1 MSIINEHEIF
11 EAYFTNEERDTIT
24 VELVSPD
31 DHETPESTL
40 NVFLYTFPAEKKN
53 PDYKALL
60 KKISEDE
67 LHERTVNK
75 FREERK
81 AFEEAV
87 VKIAEQNNE
96 LTTISAETSAKNII
110 NVVQKFLNKDFNE
123 QELFTFKLGLFEN
136 EAVQKS
142 TNRKKKADLRK
153 AKTLKEAFKKF
164 LDF

>member
-1 MSIINEHEIF
+1 MSIIKDHEVF
-11 EAYFTNEERDTIT
+11 EAYFANEERDTIT

-40 NVFLYTFPAEKKN
+40 NVFLYTIPADKKN
-53 PDYKALL
+53 PDYIALL
-60 KKISEDE
+60 EKVSEDE
-67 LHERTVNK
+67 LYERTVNK
-75 FREERK
+75 FRAERK

-110 NVVQKFLNKDFNE
+110 NVVQKFLNKDFDE

-136 EAVQKS
+136 EAVQQS

-153 AKTLKEAFKKF
+153 AKTLKETFKKF

>member
-1 MSIINEHEIF
+1 MSIIKDHEVY

-40 NVFLYTFPAEKKN
+40 NVFLYTIPADKKN

-60 KKISEDE
+60 KKVSEDE

-81 AFEEAV
+81 AFEKAV

>member
-1 MSIINEHEIF
+1 MSIIKDHEVF

-60 KKISEDE
+60 KKVSEDE
-67 LHERTVNK
+67 LHERTIAKVRN
-75 FREERK
+75 ERDQ
-81 AFEEAV
+81 FENMV
-87 VKIAEQNNE
+87 VDIAKRSNE
-96 LTTISAETSAKNII
+96 FTTVTATHGSADFVKS
-110 NVVQKFLNKDFNE
+110 VMDFLDKELNE
-123 QELFTFKLGLFEN
+123 QDLFTFKLNLFEH
-136 EAVQKS
+136 ESVQESK
-142 TNRKKKADLRK
+142 NRTKKANLRK
-153 AKTLKEAFKKF
+153 ATTVKEAFKIF

>member
-1 MSIINEHEIF
+1 MSIINEHEVF
-11 EAYFTNEERDTIT
+11 EAYFTNEERDSIT

-31 DHETPESTL
+31 NHETPESTL
-40 NVFLYTFPAEKKN
+40 NVFLYTIPADKKN
-53 PDYKALL
+53 PDYIALL
-60 KKISEDE
+60 EKVSEDE
-67 LHERTVNK
+67 LYERTVNK

-81 AFEEAV
+81 AFEEVV

-110 NVVQKFLNKDFNE
+110 NVVEKFLNKDFNE

>member
-1 MSIINEHEIF
+1 MSIINEHEVF
-11 EAYFTNEERDTIT
+11 EAYFTNEERDSIT

-31 DHETPESTL
+31 NHETPESTL
-40 NVFLYTFPAEKKN
+40 NIFLYTIPADKKN
-53 PDYKALL
+53 PDYIALL
-60 KKISEDE
+60 EKVSEDE
-67 LHERTVNK
+67 LYERTVNK

-110 NVVQKFLNKDFNE
+110 NVVEKFLNKDFNE

>member
-1 MSIINEHEIF
+1 MSILNNHDIYNMWFNDIEKTSVT
-11 EAYFTNEERDTIT
+11 A
-24 VELVSPD
+24 ELVSPD
-31 DHETPESTL
+31 NSNTPETDL
-40 NVFLYTFPAEKKN
+40 TVFEYTFPAEKGN
-53 PDYKALL
+53 PDWVAAL
-60 KKISEDE
+60 KIVSEEE
-67 LHERTVNK
+67 LHENTVNK

-87 VKIAEQNNE
+87 IKIAEQNNE

-110 NVVQKFLNKDFNE
+110 NVVQKFLNKDFDE

-136 EAVQKS
+136 EAVQQS

>member
-1 MSIINEHEIF
+1 MSIINEHEVF
-11 EAYFTNEERDTIT
+11 EAYFTNEERDSIT

-31 DHETPESTL
+31 NHETPESTL
-40 NVFLYTFPAEKKN
+40 NVFLYTIPADKKN
-53 PDYKALL
+53 PDYIALL
-60 KKISEDE
+60 EKVSEDE
-67 LHERTVNK
+67 LYERTVNK

-110 NVVQKFLNKDFNE
+110 NVVEKFLNKDFNE